1 VDYLSR
7 NSASLNEGLWQQIDA
22 ATVSAARNV
31 LTGRRILHLTG
42 PLGIGVNTVTI
53 DDADAKAEV
62 ETDGFLTT
70 AGRKLTEIP
79 TLFEDF
85 TLYARDL
92 AQSEKAGAPADLSA
106 VQAAAQAVA
115 LREDR
120 LVFLGNEKLGYEGLF
135 TAKGVNRQARSDWAI
150 GENAFSDVAA
160 AIETLVSQ
168 GIYGAFTLVVSP
180 NLYTQLQRLQPSVGM
195 LELDRVAKLV
205 DGRLFKAPAGQGS
218 GGAAVRAAG
227 AHGSRRGAG
236 PGGGVPGAAR
246 PEPRVPHDGNGAA
259 AAVQKEGRRGVDQVT
274 KTVPRASW
282 VPVPKG
288 TGTPAC
294 QRPRF
299 AGTLPACSKSPRC

>member
-7 NSASLNEGLWQQIDA
+7 NSSTLPESLWQQIDA

-31 LTGRRILHLTG
+31 LTGRRVLHLTG

-53 DDADAKAEV
+53 DDADTKAEV
-62 ETDGFLTT
+62 EADGFLTT

-92 AQSEKAGAPADLSA
+92 AQSEKAGSPADLSA

-135 TAKGVNRQARSDWAI
+135 TARGVNRQARSDWAS
-150 GENAFSDVAA
+150 GENAFTDVAA

-195 LELDRVAKLV
+195 LELDRVARLV
-205 DGRLFKAPAGQGS
+205 DGRLFKSPALGRDQAALLSAQPGHMDLVVGQ
-218 GGAAVRAAG
+218 
-227 AHGSRRGAG
+227 
-236 PGGGVPGAAR
+236 
-246 PEPRVPHDGNGAA
+246 DLAA
-259 AAVQKEGRRGVDQVT
+259 AYLEQRNLNHVFRMTETALPRLFQKKAVVVFT
-274 KTVPRASW
+274 K
-282 VPVPKG
+282 
-288 TGTPAC
+288 
-294 QRPRF
+294 
-299 AGTLPACSKSPRC
+299 